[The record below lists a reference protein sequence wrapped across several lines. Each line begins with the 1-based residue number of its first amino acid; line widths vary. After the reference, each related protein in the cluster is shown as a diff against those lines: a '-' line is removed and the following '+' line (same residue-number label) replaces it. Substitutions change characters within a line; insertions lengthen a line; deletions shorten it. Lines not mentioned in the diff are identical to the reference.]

1 VNQAYRVLDTAEV
14 SAIAA
19 ARKLAQDVLLGLSE
33 RPRRLSSRYFYD
45 DEGSRLFQR
54 ITDSPDYYP
63 TRVEA
68 EILHARKDAILD
80 AVGDKSF
87 KLVDLGVGDGRK
99 TDILLAQAVERQRDV
114 TFVPIDISEAALS
127 GLVDK
132 MQAKFPSV
140 RVSGVV
146 AEYFDGLHSLRDSN
160 GERTVVLFLGSNI
173 GNFRTDRARVF
184 LRQMWDALADGDLVL
199 IGFDLKK
206 DIDVLLRAYNDR
218 DGITREF
225 NLNLLTRLNREL
237 GADFDR
243 DAFRHFATYNV
254 FTGAMESYLVSQRR
268 QTVTVRDLKHSFD
281 FEPFEPIHT
290 EYSYK
295 YLDSDI
301 EDLAAATGFKV
312 VERWYDQKRWFS
324 DMLWRVDKPEL

>member
-1 VNQAYRVLDTAEV
+1 MSQTYRVLDTTEI

-19 ARKLAQDVLLGLSE
+19 SRRLAQDVLLGLSE

-45 DEGSRLFQR
+45 DVGSRLFQR
-54 ITDSPDYYP
+54 ITDLEDYYP
-63 TRVEA
+63 TRCEA
-68 EILHARKDAILD
+68 EILQARKNAILD
-80 AVGDKSF
+80 AVGDTTF

-99 TDILLAQAVERQRDV
+99 TDILLSQAVERGCEV
-114 TFVPIDISEAALS
+114 TFVPIDISEAAMQ

-132 MQAKFPSV
+132 MGRRFPTLK
-140 RVSGVV
+140 VSGVV
-146 AEYFDGLHSLRDSN
+146 AEYFDGLHSLRDTH

-206 DIDVLLRAYNDR
+206 DIDVLLRAYNDEQ
-218 DGITREF
+218 GITRDF
-225 NLNLLTRLNREL
+225 NLNLLARLNREL
-237 GADFDR
+237 GADFDLESW
-243 DAFRHFATYNV
+243 RHFGTYNV

-268 QTVTVRDLKHSFD
+268 QTVTVRDLRHFFD
-281 FEPFEPIHT
+281 FDPYEPIHT

-301 EDLAAATGFKV
+301 EALAAATGFQV
-312 VERWYDQKRWFS
+312 AARWYDRKRWFA
-324 DMLWRVDKPEL
+324 DMLWRVDKPDI